1 MENIPK
7 IKGGKIYIGT
17 PCYGGQCFNT
27 YVRSLLQTV
36 QYFKERDLSISLE
49 IRFLTNESLITRGRN
64 LIVAQCLAD
73 KEATHLLFIDADVSW
88 HPSTIEKL
96 FNADVDII
104 GAVYPKKAYKWSK
117 LNKIL
122 SEIKHHLSDQKTDK
136 TENDKPLD
144 PKVEAFIKANL
155 LDYTINYSDNN
166 YIKDNLLEVKHIGT
180 GFMLIKRQVLE
191 EMCKTFSQCKFE
203 DDTGLLT
210 EFENQHLYSLFDCE
224 VSKESNGKSHYLSE
238 DYLFCKRW
246 RSMGGKVYAEVTS
259 VLTHTGTHSFQGNY
273 LASLRFGPEQH
284 NMLTHPPVIQDNP
297 NEPINRDLSNNFKS
311 PSPASKDVP
320 NMISNNLF
328 LFGLGILIC
337 NLFVYFIN

>member
-1 MENIPK
+1 MK
-7 IKGGKIYIGT
+7 RGKIYIGT
-17 PCYGGQCFNT
+17 PCYGGQCFNG
-27 YVRSLLQTV
+27 YVSALLQTV
-36 QYFKERDLSISLE
+36 QYFKDKDLPINLE

-64 LIVAQCLAD
+64 LIVAQFLAD
-73 KEATHLLFIDADVSW
+73 PAATHLLFIDADISW

-104 GAVYPKKAYKWSK
+104 GAVYPKKSYKWSR

-122 SEIKHHLSDQKTDK
+122 PEVFNQLPTR
-136 TENDKPLD
+136 EEADKPFD
-144 PKVEAFIKANL
+144 SNVEAFIKANL
-155 LDYTINYSDNN
+155 MDYTINYNDNN
-166 YIKDNLLEVKHIGT
+166 FIKNNLLEVKHIGT

-191 EMCKTFSQCKFE
+191 AMCKTFSQCKFE

-210 EFENQHLYSLFDCE
+210 EIENKHLYSLFDCE

-246 RSMGGKVYAEVTS
+246 RSMNGKVHAEVTS

-284 NMLTHPPVIQDNP
+284 NVLTHPPVSQEVP
-297 NEPINRDLSNNFKS
+297 KEPINCDVFNSFKS
-311 PSPASKDVP
+311 ASSTNENVP
-320 NMISNNLF
+320 NMLSNNLF
-328 LFGLGILIC
+328 LFGLGILVC
-337 NLFVYFIN
+337 NLFVYLIN